1 MYTSQ
6 VVGNNFIELKENIM
20 NELNSDTVLWVTLAA
35 LLFTALAFVGFSLK
49 IFRAMEEK
57 DEDEDEDTQEIVEN
71 KASN

>member
-1 MYTSQ
+1 
-6 VVGNNFIELKENIM
+6 M

-35 LLFTALAFVGFSLK
+35 LLFTALSFVGFSLK